1 MKLLF
6 LKPDVDKIETTIRLK
21 IIEFFQWSIEKIAS
35 IFFNYPEVKGMP
47 SELQISEKKQEILDY
62 ISKLP
67 VHRTAMPP
75 LASPQ
80 TFGQVFFGNVPKLAK
95 IERTYYFSAKEGYY
109 NFYFQNFKN
118 IYFLPNWLSKW
129 IQLNFHITT
138 NIRPLVIVQE
148 VVFVLLVSY
157 YFLLEFRL
165 KLFWFLTIN
174 PYTRPLVYLLSLT
187 DWLVD
192 NTQGVFPTTFGIDC
206 SPTLIMMVMGRV
218 VDSINHLV
226 FTMPFLPCEGTVGQ
240 RLAGKRMMK
249 VVVYRYLPHLWE
261 EYPIPNDI
269 REYWYKDNPKIL
281 KFMKKSYG
289 HLEIDFEPDRIL
301 KKMYDEQHITKL
313 IHENIDNVNHLST
326 NIISDISL
334 NYHHNLDN
342 FTSNYIHICSHIFD
356 KIS

>member
-1 MKLLF
+1 MKLLSMN
-6 LKPDVDKIETTIRLK
+6 LDLDKIETNIRLK
-21 IIEFFQWSIEKIAS
+21 IIEFFQFSIEKIAS

-47 SELQISEKKQEILDY
+47 AELQVSEKKQEILDY

-67 VHRTAMPP
+67 VHMTAMPP
-75 LASPQ
+75 VPRPQ
-80 TFGQVFFGNVPKLAK
+80 TFGQALFGNVPKLAK
-95 IERTYYFSAKEGYY
+95 IDRTYYFAPNEGYY
-109 NFYFQNFKN
+109 NFYFPNFKN

-138 NIRPLVIVQE
+138 NIRPLIIFQE
-148 VVFVLLVSY
+148 VIFVLLISY

-174 PYTRPLVYLLSLT
+174 PYTRPFVYLLSFT

-192 NTQGVFPTTFGIDC
+192 NTQGMFPTVLSIDY
-206 SPTLIMMVMGRV
+206 SPTLLMMVFGRV
-218 VDSINHLV
+218 VDSLNHLV
-226 FTMPFLPCEGTVGQ
+226 FTMPFLPCEGNIGQ
-240 RLAGKRMMK
+240 RFDGKRMIK

-261 EYPIPNDI
+261 HYPIPNDI

-301 KKMYDEQHITKL
+301 KKIYDEQHITKL

-326 NIISDISL
+326 NIISDNYL
-334 NYHHNLDN
+334 KYHHNLEN
-342 FTSNYIHICSHIFD
+342 FALNSINICSHIFH